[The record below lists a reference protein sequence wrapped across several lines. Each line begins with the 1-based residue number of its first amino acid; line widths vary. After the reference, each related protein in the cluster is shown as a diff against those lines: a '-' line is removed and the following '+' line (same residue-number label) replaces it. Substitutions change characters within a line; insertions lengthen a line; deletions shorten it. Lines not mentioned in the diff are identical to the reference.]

1 MQGFLCFS
9 EIDKRLKKTF
19 SPRANL
25 INLLS
30 KFILRINTILR
41 RNGDALIALFITYYV
56 NEI

>member
-41 RNGDALIALFITYYV
+41 RNGDALIALFTTYCV